1 VALSGGSELR
11 RIEELG
17 EEFFILRTGLWRLER
32 MVREFTYRGYTL
44 QQLTEMPMDQLI
56 KLLPSRQRRSLR
68 KGLTEAQRTLLIKI
82 RRYRQN
88 PDGNKPIRTHARDM
102 IILPEMVGLTIWV
115 HNGKEF
121 VPVEIQPEMIG
132 HRLGEFAIT
141 NKRVVHGR
149 PGVGATKS
157 SMYVPLK

>member
-1 VALSGGSELR
+1 MTLRDTCPSDGTLITYLKYSGK
-11 RIEELG
+11 
-17 EEFFILRTGLWRLER
+17 RLVNS
-32 MVREFTYRGYTL
+32 MVREFTYRGYSL
-44 QQLTEMPMDQLI
+44 QQLLDMSMDQFI
-56 KLLPSRQRRSLR
+56 KLLPSRQRRSLKR
-68 KGLTEAQRTLLIKI
+68 GLTDAQRKLLAKI
-82 RRYRQN
+82 RKFKKIN
-88 PDGNKPIRTHARDM
+88 SNKPIRTHARDM

-121 VPVEIQPEMIG
+121 QPVEIRPEMIG